1 MEQKTQPNDVWTEVR
16 ATDEGVSITL
26 YSETEGEIIVED
38 ETWYTLDELTSND
51 NNRTQLTLSE
61 NPLTRLSD
69 DEDEDEDEDD
79 EDDETGSTDQIDDY
93 QEFYGTIPLSTSE
106 KAECRLDIDEGDVL
120 VDIEGA
126 QVVMGRD
133 KPKVEVT
140 NVTSERASD
149 YDITVDGETV
159 TVAEEN
165 PDYPIYDL
173 VVEGQYVKGGDRT
186 YAFPVS
192 RLENI
197 GEQDES

>member
-1 MEQKTQPNDVWTEVR
+1 MEQNTQPNPVWTEVR

-26 YSETEGEIIVED
+26 YSETGNDVIVED
-38 ETWYTLDELTSND
+38 ETWYTLDELTSDD
-51 NNRTQLTLSE
+51 NNRTRLTLSE
-61 NPLTRLSD
+61 KSLTRLSD
-69 DEDEDEDEDD
+69 DED

-93 QEFYGTIPLSTSE
+93 QKFYGTIPLSISE
-106 KAECRLDIDEGDVL
+106 KDPVDRLDIEEGDVL

-126 QVVMGRD
+126 QVVMGPD

-140 NVTSERASD
+140 NVTRERASD

-192 RLENI
+192 RLETSS
-197 GEQDES
+197 GSGLEQ